1 MPHAPRDPS
10 QPDQNPVVIE
20 SNPPPGDSVPYIER
34 TRRLYASQ
42 PPYQWAVHDREHD
55 PPPWTPIEG
64 PLTSMRIALI
74 GSGGVH
80 LAEQKPFH
88 FRNDLS
94 TREIPF
100 ETASDDL
107 EVAHFGYDTSDAK
120 RDPACVLPL
129 RALRELSA
137 AGEIGD
143 VVEPALSFMGGIYS
157 ARLVRE
163 DLAPRLRDFVLGEQA
178 DLALLVPV

>member
-1 MPHAPRDPS
+1 MTM
-10 QPDQNPVVIE
+10 
-20 SNPPPGDSVPYIER
+20 SNTPFPGSVRYIDR
-34 TRRLYASQ
+34 TRELYASQ
-42 PPYQWAVHDREHD
+42 APYRWSLLDRDTD
-55 PPPWTPIEG
+55 PPPFTPIEG
-64 PLTSMRIALI
+64 PLASKRIALI
-74 GSGGVH
+74 ASGGVH
-80 LAEQKPFH
+80 LAEQQPFH

-107 EVAHFGYDTSDAK
+107 QVAHFGYDTSDAK

-143 VVEPALSFMGGIYS
+143 VIEPALSFMGGIYS